1 MTIPQS
7 RKRRGKLLIGLLV
20 AGLVV
25 VLTGLGIWQV
35 QRLGWKTDL
44 IERVETRLA
53 SAASD
58 APGPSV
64 WPALDQKADEY
75 TRVTV
80 TGEYLPGSDAL
91 VMAVTEHGGGYWVMS
106 PLRTSDGWILWI
118 NRGFVPQD
126 HSTPADR
133 PLPGGE
139 QQISGLL
146 RMSQPG
152 GAFLR
157 SNDPAG
163 DRWYSRD
170 VAALSASR
178 GIDEAAP
185 YFIDAA
191 RGNRDALPIGG
202 LTVVTFRNAH
212 LSYAITWFALA
223 VGLAV
228 ASFIFL
234 RREWRG

>member
-1 MTIPQS
+1 MSPPQS
-7 RKRRGKLLIGLLV
+7 RKRRGKLLIALLV
-20 AGLVV
+20 AGFVV
-25 VLTGLGIWQV
+25 MLTGLGIWQV
-35 QRLGWKTDL
+35 QRLNWKTDL
-44 IERVETRLA
+44 IDRVGARLA
-53 SAASD
+53 APVSD

-64 WPALDQKADEY
+64 WPALDRKADEY

-91 VMAVTEHGGGYWVMS
+91 VMAVTKLGGGYWVMS
-106 PLRTSDGWILWI
+106 PLRTSGGWILWI
-118 NRGFVPQD
+118 NRGFVPYD
-126 HSTPADR
+126 RSTPADR
-133 PLPGGE
+133 QLPQGE

-146 RMSQPG
+146 RLSQPG
-152 GAFLR
+152 GGFLR
-157 SNDPAG
+157 SNDPAT

-170 VAALSASR
+170 VAALSTSR
-178 GIDEAAP
+178 GTGEAAP

-191 RGNRDALPIGG
+191 RKNDDALPIGG

-223 VGLAV
+223 AGLAV

-234 RREWRG
+234 RREWRR